1 MQITGNELYFA
12 KTMESAIIPTKRDED
27 AGYDVYVGD
36 RSKTIVIEP
45 NSLGTIDSGI
55 ATAYSSEYSTIS
67 FDKSGYGSKNLK
79 ICGGVY
85 DSGYRGPYY
94 INLANMNA
102 DKYFVL
108 STQNEQEIEKSK
120 YFDLQKQEFT
130 DEYSENCIEKE
141 KCIIK
146 DINKAITQI
155 LVLPIPKMQVQ
166 ELSYEELLKIES
178 KRGIG
183 WCGSSR

>member
-1 MQITGNELYFA
+1 MNSSLLDNKLNEDNYEEYVDKIINIFRLSN
-12 KTMESAIIPTKRDED
+12 KESSIICNINIIDFKAIIEL
-27 AGYDVYVGD
+27 
-36 RSKTIVIEP
+36 SI
-45 NSLGTIDSGI
+45 
-55 ATAYSSEYSTIS
+55 IS
-67 FDKSGYGSKNLK
+67 NTG
-79 ICGGVY
+79 
-85 DSGYRGPYY
+85 
-94 INLANMNA
+94 
-102 DKYFVL
+102 
-108 STQNEQEIEKSK
+108 E
-120 YFDLQKQEFT
+120 KQEFT